1 MPLPVNPPCFIDSKS
16 FWVCKLSPL
25 LGSIKVFNLLKIYEN
40 LSLNNSNVDDMPT
53 KIARPKEIRRAILIP
68 ETNIKIN
75 QTEKINKLWPTSGWL
90 SNNNKEKNLLK
101 PLKWKIKYTKN
112 IKFIIA
118 GLIIAAGVWQI
129 IDDSVGTGIFYILL
143 SGIPIFLYFKN
154 EFILLAFLKL
164 RKQDFEGAKKWLAYI
179 KNPETALVRKQQGYF
194 NYLHGIMV
202 SQTNINQA
210 EKYFKKAIEL
220 GLSMD
225 MDLAVAKLNLA
236 GVAMSRRR
244 KLEATALLNEAKKL
258 DKQNM
263 LKEQITMMKEQMKKI

>member
-1 MPLPVNPPCFIDSKS
+1 MFH
-16 FWVCKLSPL
+16 
-25 LGSIKVFNLLKIYEN
+25 
-40 LSLNNSNVDDMPT
+40 
-53 KIARPKEIRRAILIP
+53 R
-68 ETNIKIN
+68 NIK
-75 QTEKINKLWPTSGWL
+75 L
-90 SNNNKEKNLLK
+90 
-101 PLKWKIKYTKN
+101 
-112 IKFIIA
+112 IIA
-118 GLIIAAGVWQI
+118 GLIII
-129 IDDSVGTGIFYILL
+129 TGIWQFTESNIGNGIFLILL
-143 SGIPIFLYFKN
+143 SAIPIFLYFKN

-179 KNPETALVRKQQGYF
+179 NKPETALIQKQQGYF
-194 NYLHGIMV
+194 NYLHGIML

-236 GVAMSRRR
+236 GLAMTRRR

-263 LKEQITMMKEQMKKI
+263 LKDQIIMMKEQMKKL

>member
-1 MPLPVNPPCFIDSKS
+1 MFH
-16 FWVCKLSPL
+16 
-25 LGSIKVFNLLKIYEN
+25 
-40 LSLNNSNVDDMPT
+40 
-53 KIARPKEIRRAILIP
+53 R
-68 ETNIKIN
+68 NIKLI
-75 QTEKINKLWPTSGWL
+75 L
-90 SNNNKEKNLLK
+90 
-101 PLKWKIKYTKN
+101 
-112 IKFIIA
+112 A
-118 GLIIAAGVWQI
+118 GLLVVAGIWQFTESNI
-129 IDDSVGTGIFYILL
+129 GNGIFLILL
-143 SGIPIFLYFKN
+143 AGIPVFLYFKN

-244 KLEATALLNEAKKL
+244 KLEATNLLNEAKKL
-258 DKQNM
+258 DKQGM
-263 LKEQITMMKEQMKKI
+263 LKEQITMMKDQMKKI

>member
-1 MPLPVNPPCFIDSKS
+1 MFH
-16 FWVCKLSPL
+16 
-25 LGSIKVFNLLKIYEN
+25 
-40 LSLNNSNVDDMPT
+40 
-53 KIARPKEIRRAILIP
+53 
-68 ETNIKIN
+68 
-75 QTEKINKLWPTSGWL
+75 
-90 SNNNKEKNLLK
+90 
-101 PLKWKIKYTKN
+101 KN

-118 GLIIAAGVWQI
+118 GLLIV
-129 IDDSVGTGIFYILL
+129 TGIYLITDNYTGNGIFLILL

-194 NYLHGIMV
+194 NYLHGIML

-244 KLEATALLNEAKKL
+244 KLEATTLLNEAKKL

>member
-1 MPLPVNPPCFIDSKS
+1 MFH
-16 FWVCKLSPL
+16 
-25 LGSIKVFNLLKIYEN
+25 
-40 LSLNNSNVDDMPT
+40 
-53 KIARPKEIRRAILIP
+53 R
-68 ETNIKIN
+68 NIKLI
-75 QTEKINKLWPTSGWL
+75 L
-90 SNNNKEKNLLK
+90 
-101 PLKWKIKYTKN
+101 
-112 IKFIIA
+112 A
-118 GLIIAAGVWQI
+118 GLLVVAGIWQFTESNI
-129 IDDSVGTGIFYILL
+129 GNGIFLILL
-143 SGIPIFLYFKN
+143 AGIPIFLYFKN

-194 NYLHGIMV
+194 NYLNGIMV

-244 KLEATALLNEAKKL
+244 KLEATKLLNEAKKL
-258 DKQNM
+258 DKQGM
-263 LKEQITMMKEQMKKI
+263 LKEQITMMKDQMKKM

>member
-1 MPLPVNPPCFIDSKS
+1 MFH
-16 FWVCKLSPL
+16 
-25 LGSIKVFNLLKIYEN
+25 
-40 LSLNNSNVDDMPT
+40 
-53 KIARPKEIRRAILIP
+53 R
-68 ETNIKIN
+68 NIK
-75 QTEKINKLWPTSGWL
+75 L
-90 SNNNKEKNLLK
+90 
-101 PLKWKIKYTKN
+101 
-112 IKFIIA
+112 IIG
-118 GLIIAAGVWQI
+118 GLIIAAGIWQVTESNI
-129 IDDSVGTGIFYILL
+129 GNGIFLILL
-143 SGIPIFLYFKN
+143 SAIPIFLYFKN

-179 KNPETALVRKQQGYF
+179 KNPEAALVQKQQGYF
-194 NYLHGIMV
+194 NYLHGIML

-244 KLEATALLNEAKKL
+244 KLEATTLLNEAKKL

-263 LKEQITMMKEQMKKI
+263 LKEQITMMKDQMKKI